1 MIGAPVKLLHEA
13 KHHVVTVEMKSGE
26 MFRGYLADAEDTM
39 NVRLDDVT
47 MFNKEGR
54 SMPVEQVY
62 LRGSQIRFVIVP
74 SMFKNAPMF
83 KRVRAQAKQR
93 ITQQMR
99 DKYKKAR
106 DAIINAK
113 QDKKQSLGSVE
124 QRNI

>member
-1 MIGAPVKLLHEA
+1 
-13 KHHVVTVEMKSGE
+13 
-26 MFRGYLADAEDTM
+26 
-39 NVRLDDVT
+39 
-47 MFNKEGR
+47 
-54 SMPVEQVY
+54 MPVEQVY
-62 LRGSQIRFVIVP
+62 LRGSQVRFVIVP

-106 DAIINAK
+106 DQIINAK
-113 QDKKQSLGSVE
+113 QDKKTTLGSLD

>member
-1 MIGAPVKLLHEA
+1 
-13 KHHVVTVEMKSGE
+13 
-26 MFRGYLADAEDTM
+26 M

-47 MFNKEGR
+47 MFTKEGR
-54 SMPVEQVY
+54 SIPVEQVY

-113 QDKKQSLGSVE
+113 QDKKMTLASIDQK
-124 QRNI
+124 NI

>member
-1 MIGAPVKLLHEA
+1 
-13 KHHVVTVEMKSGE
+13 MKSGE
-26 MFRGYLADAEDTM
+26 MFRGFLADAEDTM

-47 MFNKEGR
+47 MFSKDGR

-106 DAIINAK
+106 DQAINQK
-113 QDKKQSLGSVE
+113 QEKKQGLASLE

>member
-13 KHHVVTVEMKSGE
+13 KHHVITVEMKSGE
-26 MFRGYLADAEDTM
+26 MFRGFLAGAEDTM

-47 MFNKEGR
+47 MFSKDGR

-62 LRGSQIRFVIVP
+62 IRGSQIRFVIVP
-74 SMFKNAPMF
+74 TMFKNAPMF

-106 DAIINAK
+106 DQVINAK
-113 QDKKQSLGSVE
+113 QEKKQGLSAVD

>member
-26 MFRGYLADAEDTM
+26 MYRGFLADAEDTM

-47 MFNKEGR
+47 MFSKDGR
-54 SMPVEQVY
+54 SMPVEQ
-62 LRGSQIRFVIVP
+62 VP

-106 DAIINAK
+106 DAVINAK
-113 QDKKQSLGSVE
+113 Q
-124 QRNI
+124 

>member
-1 MIGAPVKLLHEA
+1 
-13 KHHVVTVEMKSGE
+13 
-26 MFRGYLADAEDTM
+26 M

-47 MFNKEGR
+47 MFSKDGR
-54 SMPVEQVY
+54 SLPVEQVY

-83 KRVRAQAKQR
+83 KRVKAQAKQR

-113 QDKKQSLGSVE
+113 QEKKQTLA
-124 QRNI
+124 QLWKQFNIL